1 MKLVQKNERK
11 KGGQERAKLARAFMQ
26 VLFKDSN
33 DPMYFAKD
41 IEFAKK
47 FEVTRHTIY
56 KIREDLMIPSRSERI
71 IKRLKDIDYKK
82 YSINNL
88 SKLLN
93 IKYQN
98 LYKLLK
104 EIND

>member
-41 IEFAKK
+41 IE
-47 FEVTRHTIY
+47 VTRHTIY
-56 KIREDLMIPSRSERI
+56 KIREDLKIPSRSERI
-71 IKRLKDIDYKK
+71 VKRLKDLDYQK
-82 YSINNL
+82 YSINDL

-98 LYKLLK
+98 LYKIIK
-104 EIND
+104 EIKVI